1 MPRLTARSLSA
12 LATVFAA
19 ASPALAQPASP
30 VPVAVPTFNPAQL
43 FAAPAYPQSI
53 PTSGGSV
60 VIIVLPAH
68 PGAVPVA
75 PARPLAVPVAPAA
88 ALAAPVPAAHNAAPV
103 GDPSRAQAEQ
113 MLAMSKTLEALTR
126 VLTQTEQRL
135 QRLEDRLAEVERR
148 PARPTPAPVP
158 LPSP

>member
-12 LATVFAA
+12 LVTVLAA

-43 FAAPAYPQSI
+43 FAAPVHPQSI

-68 PGAVPVA
+68 PGAAPVA

-88 ALAAPVPAAHNAAPV
+88 PLAAPVPAAPV

-135 QRLEDRLAEVERR
+135 QRLEDRLAELERR
-148 PARPTPAPVP
+148 TARPAPAPVP